1 MAMTAKILKGNGR
14 VVYRSSFIPVTED
27 EMKDPNIKKDMET
40 FDRTIELKLGG
51 TIKDED
57 YRDDETPDYIP
68 YSEDD
73 LDPAMGDPP
82 KQPPERDEVD
92 VSTYDPYIGAEV
104 LLPHQ
109 GRQLT
114 AKVKNR
120 KQNAMGDLIGHSNAN
135 PILDTRL
142 YEVEFP
148 DGSEATYSANVIA
161 ENMLSQ
167 CDSEGRQYLLV
178 RHVVDHKKD
187 DDVALKPEDAY
198 VTVNGR
204 KS

>member
-1 MAMTAKILKGNGR
+1 
-14 VVYRSSFIPVTED
+14 
-27 EMKDPNIKKDMET
+27 MKDPNVKKDMET
-40 FDRTIELKLGG
+40 FDRTIELKLLGG
-51 TIKDED
+51 TINKDED
-57 YRDDETPDYIP
+57 YRDDETPDIIP
-68 YSEDD
+68 YSDDD

-82 KQPPERDEVD
+82 KQTPERDEVD

-104 LLPHQ
+104 VLPYQ

-120 KQNAMGDLIGHSNAN
+120 KRNAMGDLIGHSNAN

-148 DGSEATYSANVIA
+148 NGSEATYSANVIA
-161 ENMLSQ
+161 ENMLSSQ

-178 RHVVDHKKD
+178 KHVVDHKKD
-187 DDVALKPEDAY
+187 EDVAIEPEDAH